1 MLAAVVF
8 PSMSSREVFPSA
20 VIPIIRISI
29 SGGFECRQAGIGI
42 LENSKLVN
50 KHGYADTRPDNPLT
64 DIGLEII
71 GQIGPLN
78 C

>member
-8 PSMSSREVFPSA
+8 FPLSSREVFPSA
-20 VIPIIRISI
+20 VFPIIRISI
-29 SGGFECRQAGIGI
+29 SGGFECRQAGIGL

-64 DIGLEII
+64 DTGLEII